1 MSKRTKQKT
10 AEQGTYALC
19 ITIGLFLGIGLGAIV
34 NNLLIYTIAGAV
46 VGGGVAY
53 YFNHLKRNKKH

>member
-34 NNLLIYTIAGAV
+34 NNLLIYTTAGAV
-46 VGGGVAY
+46 VGCGVAY

>member
-34 NNLLIYTIAGAV
+34 NDLLIYTIAGAV
-46 VGGGVAY
+46 VGSGVAY

>member
-1 MSKRTKQKT
+1 MSKRTRQKT